1 MRACLS
7 LVTLSLAFAGCS
19 GHHAAPNGGSLAF
32 LRHLTADRAT
42 FGVILDAETG
52 KAVAAFRVN
61 NPIRAAIPDGK
72 GGWYIGGGF
81 IHLDGVLR
89 KRLAHVDRDGR
100 LDPDW
105 RPEANGNG
113 VSVTAL
119 ARIGSR
125 LYVAGDF
132 ARLQHEPRFHLG
144 ALDVNNGRLDDRWR
158 SRADAGFGGQTLLGA
173 GGRLIVGGG
182 SCCSEAGASVGALDA
197 ATGAVDTTWRPH
209 IGGARLYGR
218 GVYMLVSD
226 GRAVLIRGLF
236 GRTHGR
242 VAVGVINPKTGRL
255 GRMWRP
261 SASATCAW
269 CSLMA
274 AGIGRR
280 RVFASIN
287 GSPSFKVLAFGAN
300 GEPTRAWRVRVSSA
314 AGFYGAASAYALS
327 PGARRVYVAGDF
339 DRVDGVRRFALAAL
353 DPATANVLPAWE
365 PKAGAASATM
375 LVRSGSRI
383 LVGVTLERGVR
394 FDFTGLTTYRPVSR
408 LHLVLG
414 LSGAGS
420 VRVGI
425 GRNCNFERWAESAR
439 CEGKVFRWLGRVRFD
454 RAERRRYRHGLAGL
468 PGGHYFVRFVP
479 QGQGSSPQ
487 PPYDFPVTVPPPK
500 VHSTFGG

>member
-1 MRACLS
+1 VRACLS
-7 LVTLSLAFAGCS
+7 LVALSLVLAGCS
-19 GHHAAPNGGSLAF
+19 GHHAAPNRRSLTV
-32 LRHLTADRAT
+32 LKHLTAEPAN

-52 KAVAAFRVN
+52 QAVAAFRVN

-81 IHLDGVLR
+81 IHLNGVLR
-89 KRLAHVDRDGR
+89 KRLAHVDRNGR

-113 VSVTAL
+113 VSVTGL

-132 ARLQHEPRFHLG
+132 ARLQRKPRFHVG
-144 ALDVNNGRLDDRWR
+144 ALDVNSGRLDGRWR
-158 SRADAGFGGQTLLGA
+158 SRADAGSGGQTLLSA

-197 ATGAVDTTWRPH
+197 ATGAVDTTWKPH
-209 IGGARLYGR
+209 VGGASLYGA
-218 GVYMLVSD
+218 GVYMLISD

-236 GRTHGR
+236 GRRQGR
-242 VAVGVINPKTGRL
+242 VAVGVVNPETGRL
-255 GRMWRP
+255 ERRWRP
-261 SASATCAW
+261 RASTACAW

-274 AGIGRR
+274 AGVGPR

-287 GSPSFKVLAFGAN
+287 GSPAFKVLAFGAN
-300 GEPTRAWRVRVSSA
+300 GEPTGAWRVRVSSA

-339 DRVDGVRRFALAAL
+339 DRVNGVRRFALAAL
-353 DPATANVLPAWE
+353 DPATAKVLPAWE

-375 LVRSGSRI
+375 LARSGSRI
-383 LVGVTLERGVR
+383 LVGVTLEREVR
-394 FDFTGLTTYRPVSR
+394 FDFTGLTTYRPVGR

-420 VRVGI
+420 VRIGI
-425 GRNCNFERWAESAR
+425 GRKCNFERWAESAR
-439 CEGKVFRWLGRVRFD
+439 CEGKVFRWLGSVRFE
-454 RAERRRYRHGLAGL
+454 RAERHPYDHALTGLA
-468 PGGHYFVRFVP
+468 PGRYFVRFIP
-479 QGQGSSPQ
+479 RAAGG
-487 PPYDFPVTVPPPK
+487 PPEPPDDFWFRI
-500 VHSTFGG
+500 S

>member
-1 MRACLS
+1 VRACVS
-7 LVTLSLAFAGCS
+7 LVALSLAFAGCS
-19 GHHAAPNGGSLAF
+19 VHHGASNRSSLAI
-32 LRHLTADRAT
+32 LRHFTADQT
-42 FGVILDAETG
+42 SFGVILNAKTG
-52 KAVAAFRVN
+52 QALAAFRVN
-61 NPIRAAIPDGK
+61 NPIRAAIPDAN

-81 IHLDGVLR
+81 IHLNGVLR
-89 KRLAHVDRDGR
+89 KRLAHIDRNGR

-132 ARLQHEPRFHLG
+132 ARLQRKPRFHLG
-144 ALDVNNGRLDDRWR
+144 ALDVNSGRLEERWR
-158 SRADAGFGGQTLLGA
+158 TRADLGFGGQTLLGA

-197 ATGAVDTTWRPH
+197 ATGAIDTTWRPH
-209 IGGARLYGR
+209 VGGARLYGG

-226 GRAVLIRGLF
+226 GRGVLIRSLF
-236 GRTHGR
+236 GRPQGR
-242 VAVGVINPKTGRL
+242 VAVGVINPETGRL
-255 GRMWRP
+255 ERRWRP
-261 SASATCAW
+261 KASATCPW

-274 AGIGRR
+274 AGVGRR

-287 GSPSFKVLAFGAN
+287 GSPTFKVLAFGAN
-300 GEPTRAWRVRVSSA
+300 GEPTGAWRVRVSSA

-339 DRVDGVRRFALAAL
+339 DRVNGVRRFALAAL
-353 DPATANVLPAWE
+353 DPATANVLRAWE
-365 PKAGAASATM
+365 PKAGTASATM

-383 LVGVTLERGVR
+383 LVGVTLGRGVR

-414 LSGAGS
+414 LSSAGS
-420 VRVGI
+420 VRIGI
-425 GRNCNFERWAESAR
+425 GRKCNFERWAESAR
-439 CEGKVFRWLGRVRFD
+439 CEGKVFRWFGSVRFE
-454 RAERRRYRHGLAGL
+454 RAERHPYDHALAGL
-468 PGGHYFVRFVP
+468 APGRYFVRFIP
-479 QGQGSSPQ
+479 RAAGGSPE
-487 PPYDFPVTVPPPK
+487 PPDDFWFRI
-500 VHSTFGG
+500 S